1 MNNIRVYQMNDCEW
15 WASKLDKRA
24 TLNFYL
30 KETCL
35 TEEENPIEEVRE
47 CDIDKEGMWWETD
60 DPEDIERLGDADEII
75 EFVKINGQTRSKVL
89 QLGNLQRIY
98 GKVFKLISFRE
109 ALEKHGDFTEPFCL
123 ASTEW

>member
-1 MNNIRVYQMNDCEW
+1 VNNIRVYQMNDCEW

-60 DPEDIERLGDADEII
+60 DPEDIERLGDADEVIGTK
-75 EFVKINGQTRSKVL
+75 EVNGMTVREI
-89 QLGNLQRIY
+89 QLGNLMRIDGQIY
-98 GKVFKLISFRE
+98 KFIPFRE
-109 ALEKHGDFTEPFCL
+109 AIKKYRDYKEPYMIAC
-123 ASTEW
+123 TEW